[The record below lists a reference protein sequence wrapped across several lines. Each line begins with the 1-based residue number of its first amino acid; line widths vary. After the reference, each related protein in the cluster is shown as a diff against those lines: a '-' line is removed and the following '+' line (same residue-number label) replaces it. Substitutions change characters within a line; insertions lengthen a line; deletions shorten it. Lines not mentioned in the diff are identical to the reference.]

1 MNQIAMKRFS
11 AVLFSVFVLQLS
23 AFAQNARFSQVWS
36 APVQFNPA
44 LTGRFDGK
52 LRASALVSFQ
62 QGLGYDWQ
70 TKTKEE
76 INMTHQNFSVDLKL
90 GAYRSSGDEGLR
102 DSAAAKNNVNPK
114 EGRDR
119 FSSNKL
125 VVGYWGVGMNYY
137 TYGHSTS
144 PIQANFISLSLA
156 RHFYTK
162 ANRIYGVGV
171 QVTQANGNLNEARGT
186 AYDKEISGGGF
197 RYPYRNGQTLPL
209 RSGEKSYTDV
219 NIGAYYGR
227 VTEAVM
233 FELGGAM
240 HHLFYP
246 QYDADTTR
254 AFDGEAKLRHRI
266 TAHSML
272 RLRLNDK
279 WGIVQKNMFWQE
291 GLYYRSRSLDDSL
304 EITSFWAGLEFYKLD
319 PVKDI
324 NVNFGFY
331 TRSFKTLMPYL
342 NIGLSRL
349 ANIRYTYE
357 FPINSSKFTAYNA
370 KRNEISLIVTA
381 GRQTKMASRFY
392 KKLNFW

>member
-1 MNQIAMKRFS
+1 MKRLIVQILFLFTIQIA
-11 AVLFSVFVLQLS
+11 
-23 AFAQNARFSQVWS
+23 AFAQDARFSQIWS
-36 APVQFNPA
+36 APIQYNPA

-52 LRASALVSFQ
+52 LRASSLLSFQ
-62 QGLGYDWQ
+62 TGNGYDKY
-70 TKTKEE
+70 TKTSKEV
-76 INMTHQNFSVDLKL
+76 NMSHQNLSIDLKL
-90 GAYRSSGDEGLR
+90 GNYRSSGDEGLN
-102 DSAAAKNNVNPK
+102 DSAASKNNINAK

-119 FSSNKL
+119 FANNKAVL
-125 VVGYWGVGMNYY
+125 GYWGVGMNYY
-137 TYGHSTS
+137 AYGNSTS
-144 PIQANFISLSLA
+144 PMKANFISFSLA

-162 ANRIYGVGV
+162 ANRIYGVGI
-171 QVTQANGNLNEARGT
+171 QITQANGSLDEKRGT
-186 AYDKEISGGGF
+186 FYDKEISGGGF
-197 RYPYRNGQTLPL
+197 RYPYANGNDSTLAP
-209 RSGEKSYTDV
+209 RSGNKSYTDV

-246 QYDADTTR
+246 QYDADQTR

-272 RLRLNDK
+272 RLRLNNK

-291 GLYYRSRSLDDSL
+291 GLYYRSRDTADGNY
-304 EITSFWAGLEFYKLD
+304 INAFWSGLEFYKVD
-319 PVKDI
+319 PLKEI

-331 TRSFKTLMPYL
+331 TRSFRTLMPYL
-342 NIGLSRL
+342 NIGLSRF

-357 FPINSSKFTAYNA
+357 HPINSNRFKAYNA

-381 GRQTKMASRFY
+381 GRQTKAASRFY

>member
-1 MNQIAMKRFS
+1 MKRIFALCLS
-11 AVLFSVFVLQLS
+11 TLMLQMSVY
-23 AFAQNARFSQVWS
+23 AQNARFSQVWS
-36 APVQFNPA
+36 APIQFNPA

-52 LRASALVSFQ
+52 VRASSLTSFQ

-70 TKTKEE
+70 TKSKKEV
-76 INMTHQNFSVDLKL
+76 NMTHQNFSVDLKL

-102 DSAAAKNNVNPK
+102 DSVASKNNVNPK

-125 VVGYWGVGMNYY
+125 VVGYWGVGFNYY
-137 TYGHSTS
+137 SYGHSAS
-144 PIQANFISLSLA
+144 PIQANFLSLSLA

-171 QVTQANGNLNEARGT
+171 QVTQANGNLNENRGT
-186 AYDKEISGGGF
+186 AFDKEISGGGF
-197 RYPYRNGQTLPL
+197 RYPYRNGNDPALL
-209 RSGEKSYTDV
+209 RSGTQTYTDV

-246 QYDADTTR
+246 QNDADDTR
-254 AFDGEAKLRHRI
+254 PFDSEAKLRHRI

-304 EITSFWAGLEFYKLD
+304 EITSFWAGLEFYKVD
-319 PVKDI
+319 PAKDI

-342 NIGLSRL
+342 NIGFSRF

-357 FPINSSKFTAYNA
+357 MPINSSKFTAYNA

-381 GRQTKMASRFY
+381 GRQTKMANRFY